1 MTQLELKA
9 YKLIE
14 QLNLE
19 QRYKLAVKILKEMGS
34 VDEEALPKPEEVKK
48 KPSKSA
54 KGGFG
59 VLAGTGK
66 ILGDII
72 SPIDVE
78 WNAMTQTDVNP
89 PE

>member
-19 QRYKLAVKILKEMGS
+19 QRYKLAVKILKEMGPLN
-34 VDEEALPKPEEVKK
+34 EEAIPKPQNTSK
-48 KPSKSA
+48 KPA

-59 VLAGTGK
+59 ILAGTIK
-66 ILGDII
+66 IKGDII

-78 WNAMTQTDVNP
+78 WNAMTQTEVDP